1 MTMIYFILSLIPSY
15 IYLYFSNKK
24 ALHMLQQ
31 NWYNDSNRYIKWVF
45 NNYDKSFMELDI
57 FFPFLVLGVFI
68 NSYLFMGLYALFYLV
83 IFYFF
88 NKKTKNEQSKKPLVI
103 TSRIK
108 RLMFTTYL
116 IYLIPLIYITLNYNS
131 EYLGIYYL
139 FLSVL
144 IFINYLIVL
153 LSNYINIPAEKY
165 VYYYYKS
172 KALNKLKSMN
182 GLSVI
187 GVTGSYGKTSVKNIV
202 NEILNVKY
210 NSYATPKSFNTPYGI
225 IGTINNNLDKFND
238 FFVAEMGAF
247 YKGEIKGM
255 CDLFNPKYGI
265 LTKIGTAH
273 LDTFG
278 SQDNIQQGKFEL
290 IESLPSD
297 GVGFLNLDDPLQV
310 NYKLKNKVKI
320 MWYSIGNKDADVYA
334 KDIKLNSNGTS
345 FKIVFKGDKKEYDFE
360 TKLLGKA
367 NVYNILSGIL
377 VGNHLKMT
385 PSQLQMGVK
394 KIKPIEHRLELK
406 QYGKITIID
415 DAYNSNPEG
424 AEMALEVLSMMP
436 GKKIVVTPGMI
447 ELGTR
452 QYELNMI
459 LGKQISKVAD
469 HVILVGKEQTK
480 PIFDGLMVTDFD
492 IKKIDVINDVKDAFK
507 IIQKIQEK
515 DTYVLLENDLP
526 DLFNE

>member
-1 MTMIYFILSLIPSY
+1 MIYFIISLIPALLL
-15 IYLYFSNKK
+15 LYFSNKK

-31 NWYNDSNRYIKWVF
+31 NWYNDSNRYLKWVF
-45 NNYDKSFMELDI
+45 NNYDKAFIELDV
-57 FFPFLVLGVFI
+57 FFPLLILGVFLNEYI
-68 NSYLFMGLYALFYLV
+68 FMGIYALFYSV
-83 IFYFF
+83 VFYFF
-88 NKKTKNEQSKKPLVI
+88 ISKANREQSKKPLVI

-108 RLMFTTYL
+108 RLMFTTYTLYFISIGL
-116 IYLIPLIYITLNYNS
+116 ILLNFDIDNIA
-131 EYLGIYYL
+131 IYYL
-139 FLSVL
+139 IISVL
-144 IFINYLIVL
+144 IFVNYLIVL

-165 VYYYYKS
+165 VYFYYKS
-172 KALNKLKSMN
+172 KAMKKIKDMSA
-182 GLSVI
+182 LSIVGI
-187 GVTGSYGKTSVKNIV
+187 TGSYGKTSSKNIL
-202 NEILNVKY
+202 NEILSVKF

-225 IGTINNNLDKFND
+225 IIAINNHLDKFND
-238 FFVAEMGAF
+238 FFIAEMGAF

-255 CDLFNPKYGI
+255 CDLVKPKYGI

-278 SQDNIQQGKFEL
+278 SQENIQQGKFEL

-297 GVGFLNLDDPLQV
+297 GVGFLNMDDPLQTGY
-310 NYKLKNKVKI
+310 NLKNKVKT
-320 MWYSIGNKDADVYA
+320 MWYSIGNKKADVYA
-334 KDIKLNSNGTS
+334 KDIKLSKNGTS
-345 FKIVFKGDKKEYDFE
+345 FKVVFKGDPNEYDFE

-367 NVYNILSGIL
+367 NVYNILSSIL
-377 VGNHLKMT
+377 VGKHFNMT
-385 PSQLQMGVK
+385 PNQLQLGVK
-394 KIKPIEHRLELK
+394 RIKPIEHRLELK

-424 AEMALEVLSMMP
+424 AEMALEVLSMFP

-447 ELGTR
+447 ELGNM

-480 PIFDGLMVTDFD
+480 PIFDGLMVSEYDA
-492 IKKIDVINDVKDAFK
+492 KKIDVINDVKDAFK
-507 IIQKIQEK
+507 IIQKIQDK
-515 DTYVLLENDLP
+515 DTCVLLENDLP